1 MRALEG
7 RTALV
12 TGAAK
17 RLGRATALLL
27 AEQGANVVVHYNQ
40 SAEGAEVTADRIRE
54 HGVSAWT
61 LPADLGQPAEA
72 TRLMQRAAEQT
83 GGVDILINS
92 ASIFPADRLGDVSLD
107 SFQENFRLNTFSP
120 LELCREFAKQGQDG
134 AIVNFL
140 DTRILDYDR
149 EHMSYHLSKRAL
161 FTLTRAM
168 ALEFAPRVRVNAVA
182 PGLVL
187 PPAGKDQSYLDALA
201 HTNPLQAHGSAEDVA
216 AAVLFLVA
224 NRFVTGQVIYVDGG
238 RHMLGG
244 VYS

>member
-7 RTALV
+7 KTALV

-17 RLGRATALLL
+17 RLGRATALVL
-27 AEQGANVVVHYNQ
+27 AEHGANVVVHYNR
-40 SAEGAEVTADRIRE
+40 SVEEADSTANGIRE
-54 HGVSAWT
+54 HGVLSWT

-72 TRLMQRAAEQT
+72 ARLMQRAAEET

-92 ASIFPADRLGDVSLD
+92 ASIFPADRLIDVSLE
-107 SFQENFRLNTFSP
+107 SFEKNFRLNTFSP
-120 LELCREFAKQGQDG
+120 LEMCREFAKQGRGG

-168 ALEFAPRVRVNAVA
+168 AQEFAPSIRVNAVA

-201 HTNPLQAHGSAEDVA
+201 HTNPLQSHGSAEDVA
-216 AAVLFLVA
+216 AAVLFLVT
-224 NRFVTGQVIYVDGG
+224 NPFVTGQVIYVDGG

-244 VYS
+244 VYH

>member
-1 MRALEG
+1 MRVLEG

-27 AEQGANVVVHYNQ
+27 AEQGANVVIHYNC
-40 SAEGAEVTADRIRE
+40 SADEAESTAHRIRE

-61 LPADLGQPAEA
+61 LSADLSQPAEGA
-72 TRLMQRAAEQT
+72 RLMQRAAEAAS
-83 GGVDILINS
+83 GVNILVNS
-92 ASIFPADRLGDVSLD
+92 ASIFPADRLIDVTLESIE
-107 SFQENFRLNTFSP
+107 ENFRVNTFSP
-120 LELCREFAKQGQDG
+120 MELCREFAKQGRGG

-140 DTRILDYDR
+140 DSRILDYDR
-149 EHMSYHLSKRAL
+149 EHVSYHLSKRAL

-168 ALEFAPRVRVNAVA
+168 ALEFAPSVRVNAVA

-187 PPAGKDQSYLDALA
+187 PPAGKDQSYLDAFT

-216 AAVLFLVA
+216 AAVMFLIV

-244 VYS
+244 VYQ